1 MSVSLSGV
9 KELKAA
15 LEKQARA
22 EELAAQ
28 VVKYHGAQLQQN
40 AQRICPVSHRKGKP
54 GGTLKRSIR
63 LELRDKGLTAE
74 VAATTNYASYV
85 EYGTRYM
92 DAQPYMR
99 PSYEKQVYK
108 FLRDLDHV
116 LDD

>member
-1 MSVSLSGV
+1 MSIKLSGV

-22 EELAAQ
+22 KELAAT

-63 LELRDKGLTAE
+63 LEIRDNGLTAE
-74 VAATTNYASYV
+74 VAATTNYAGYV
-85 EYGTRYM
+85 EWGTRYM

-99 PSYEKQVYK
+99 PSYEQQVYK
-108 FLRDLDHV
+108 FLRDLDKV